1 MDKGRPFGTST
12 DREARD
18 ERWDFSLLD
27 EEWWRDEDDEDEWC
41 LELLLEDLEEEW
53 WDEDED
59 EEDLDLGTSKM
70 FSSRPVVGSLV
81 EASLGLCETW

>member
-1 MDKGRPFGTST
+1 MDRGRPFGTST

-59 EEDLDLGTSKM
+59 EDLDLGTSKM